1 MHQCVYD
8 FKINELQSI
17 LEAIKQNKSGSK
29 QTLRKRVLTLLT
41 GNHSKTKAL
50 RLKIIDVYKNKVL
63 GRPPKPSM
71 KDFMMAQ
78 SFQDYSNFINQRFS
92 HPNSDNSYLPN
103 YVERNITEPQLL
115 PPPPP
120 PPPMADPDSYFK
132 PLSFFKTKQT
142 LLSAI
147 YCQNNVNIASISGL
161 FFLTDNVRHSIMKSW
176 SIPKQEYKLQIVLR
190 MVQIGLQENQTERLP
205 YNMIVSVNENQCKL
219 PTLNIP
225 TKAGITP
232 WRCNVPIDITQ
243 QTDLR
248 NCLQNT
254 LKIIWSEEPHEYLA
268 SVFVAEKLSW
278 SELLV
283 ELRKKPL
290 RTSDKTKE
298 LIIKLMQNDA
308 DMGVDSLFATIKDPL
323 TKTRMELPARGVD
336 CVHLQCF
343 DAITFLKMNEQKQT
357 WACPLCKKKVKFES
371 IEIDEFFLNI
381 LQCKK
386 LSKDCENVILLQDGS
401 WLEKESSDYIK
412 ASKLKSN
419 DNKSNNKIEIFTLSD
434 SDDEDIPPPK
444 RSKYSQPNLEKS
456 VIKSEHIDITV
467 TEDLT
472 EIDTKP
478 CTENDLVLDLSLKN
492 SLPPSTNIEQESV
505 IILNDDQEIV
515 PTPSLSNDI
524 NCPPYPIAQK
534 NDKNL
539 KPTDSKSNTNSKYK
553 AKDKSRDVL
562 CVITLD

>member
-1 MHQCVYD
+1 M
-8 FKINELQSI
+8 NELQSI
-17 LEAIKQNKSGSK
+17 LEAVKQNKTGSK
-29 QTLRKRVLTLLT
+29 QTLRRRVLTLLS
-41 GNHSKTKAL
+41 GHHSKTKAL
-50 RLKIIDVYKNKVL
+50 RLKIIDVYKTKVL
-63 GRPPKPSM
+63 TRPLKPPSM
-71 KDFMMAQ
+71 KDFMMTTP
-78 SFQDYSNFINQRFS
+78 SFQDYTNYINQRFNRQ
-92 HPNSDNSYLPN
+92 NSNNSYLPN
-103 YVERNITEPQLL
+103 YHDRTIAEPQLI
-115 PPPPP
+115 PPLQLTAAPP
-120 PPPMADPDSYFK
+120 PPPMADPDSCFK

-161 FFLTDNVRHSIMKSW
+161 FFLTDNVRHSIIKSW
-176 SIPKQEYKLQIVLR
+176 NGPKQEYKLQIVLR

-219 PTLNIP
+219 PILNIP

-248 NCLQNT
+248 NCSQNT

-283 ELRKKPL
+283 ELKKRPL
-290 RTSDKTKE
+290 RTSHKTKE
-298 LIIKLMQNDA
+298 LIIKLMENDS

-343 DAITFLKMNEQKQT
+343 DAITFLQMNEQKQT

-371 IEIDEFFLNI
+371 IEVDEFFLNI

-401 WLEKESSDYIK
+401 WLEKESADYSK
-412 ASKLKSN
+412 VSKLRSN
-419 DNKSNNKIEIFTLSD
+419 DKKSNNKIEIFTLSD
-434 SDDEDIPPPK
+434 SDDEDILPPK
-444 RSKYSQPNLEKS
+444 CSKYSQPNLEKS
-456 VIKSEHIDITV
+456 VIKSEHIDSTV
-467 TEDLT
+467 TDDFMDISSDDLYT
-472 EIDTKP
+472 ESDI
-478 CTENDLVLDLSLKN
+478 VLDLSLKN
-492 SLPPSTNIEQESV
+492 SLLSPTSVEHESA
-505 IILNDDQEIV
+505 IILNDDHEIL
-515 PTPSLSNDI
+515 PELSLSNDTKS
-524 NCPPYPIAQK
+524 PPYSITQK
-534 NDKNL
+534 SNKNL
-539 KPTDSKSNTNSKYK
+539 KPTQSGSNTNSKYQD
-553 AKDKSRDVL
+553 KDKSRDIL